1 MSGATAGGGPAL
13 IEVEGLTKRFELRD
27 PGLFGRSLGAV
38 HALTDVDLRIER
50 GETLAVVGESGCGKS
65 TLAKCL
71 AQLHTPTAG
80 AIRFEG
86 EDIFRAPVAARKAIR
101 RRVQMVFQDPFG
113 SLNPRMTAAEI
124 IAEPLLIHRIG
135 DAAERNERTAETA
148 SRVGLRSGDL
158 GRYPHEFSGGQRQRI
173 AIARAAIL
181 EPDLIIAD
189 EPLSAL
195 DVSVQ
200 SQILNLFMELGRQS
214 GLTYVFISHDL
225 GAVRHIADRIA
236 VLYSGRVVEAGPAE
250 TLFAGSRHPYT
261 QSLMEAVPRPGAGK
275 RLQWKTLG
283 GDPPSAI
290 DPPGGCAFHPR
301 CPIVQD
307 ICRRERP
314 DPAVQPDS
322 GPGHASACHFAAGPE
337 QAGA

>member
-1 MSGATAGGGPAL
+1 
-13 IEVEGLTKRFELRD
+13 
-27 PGLFGRSLGAV
+27 
-38 HALTDVDLRIER
+38 
-50 GETLAVVGESGCGKS
+50 
-65 TLAKCL
+65 
-71 AQLHTPTAG
+71 
-80 AIRFEG
+80 
-86 EDIFRAPVAARKAIR
+86 
-101 RRVQMVFQDPFG
+101 MVFQDPFG

-135 DAAERNERTAETA
+135 DPAERNRRTAGTA
-148 SRVGLRSGDL
+148 SRVGLRSEDL

-173 AIARAAIL
+173 AIARATIL
-181 EPDLIIAD
+181 KPDLIIAD

-200 SQILNLFMELGRQS
+200 SQILNLFMELRRQS

-236 VLYSGRVVEAGPAE
+236 VLYSGRIVEAGPAE
-250 TLFAGSRHPYT
+250 SLFADSRHPYT
-261 QSLMEAVPRPGAGK
+261 QSLIEAVPQPGAGK

-301 CPIVQD
+301 CPKVQE
-307 ICRRERP
+307 ICRKERP
-314 DPAVQPDS
+314 DLAIQPDS
-322 GPGHASACHFAAGPE
+322 GPGHASACHFAE
-337 QAGA
+337 QVNAT